1 MIKHKQRIIQ
11 RNNVRKQIKVIQ
23 PNAKTIESKKNDANK
38 KRK

>member
-11 RNNVRKQIKVIQ
+11 RNNVRIQIQVIQ
-23 PNAKTIESKKNDANK
+23 PNAKTKESKTNDANK